1 MIFFFVLLGLIF
13 GSFIGALTFRLPKR
27 ISIKKGRSFCP
38 ECKLKISWYDN
49 IPLVS
54 YIFLGGKCRN
64 CKKKISLRYPLI
76 EASTAILFGLASLAY
91 AHNLVMLLLSLFII
105 CLLVSIFVIDF
116 EHQLIPD
123 ELVFLGLAAILI
135 YLLPSSYFYQNLL
148 AGFSAALFLLL
159 VHFLTLGRGM
169 GLGDVK
175 LALFLGAI
183 LGLSN
188 LVYFF
193 FASFLTGGLV
203 AFILILTG
211 KAKLK
216 QKIAFGPFLIIGFLI
231 VCIVNLLGLGSL
243 WSKFLL

>member
-1 MIFFFVLLGLIF
+1 MIFFFTLLGLIF
-13 GSFIGALTFRLPKR
+13 GSFIGALTYRLPKR

-38 ECKLKISWYDN
+38 WCKLNIAWHDN
-49 IPLVS
+49 IPLIS
-54 YIFLGGKCRN
+54 YLLLGGKCRN
-64 CKKKISLRYPLI
+64 CKRKISVRYPII
-76 EASTAILFGLASLAY
+76 EALTAILFTLAAY
-91 AHNLVMLLLSLFII
+91 AYQNNFVLLVLSLLTI

-123 ELVFLGLAAILI
+123 ELVFVGLAAVLL
-135 YLLPSSYFYQNLL
+135 YLLSSSFFYQNLL
-148 AGFSAALFLLL
+148 AGLSASLFLLFI
-159 VHFLTLGRGM
+159 HFATLGRGM

-175 LALFLGAI
+175 LVLFLGAI
-183 LGLSN
+183 LGMSN

-193 FASFLTGGLV
+193 FASFLTGGVV
-203 AFILILTG
+203 AFILILTR

-216 QKIAFGPFLIIGFLI
+216 QKIAFGPFLIIGFFI